1 VKSFRYTALDPSG
14 QLISGEMD
22 APNEDAVIRSLQEQ
36 GSIPVRA
43 ELNAGAG
50 KGGFSLF
57 GGSGG
62 KGLSKQE
69 LADITQKLGT
79 MVGAGQ
85 DLDRSMRFLVE
96 TARNKRV
103 RDILEQIRAILR
115 DGGSL
120 AAALDKHPASF
131 PRIYVGLIRAGEAGG
146 TLAPTLERLALLLQR
161 QRALNSTVVSAM
173 IYPSL
178 LVVAATGAI
187 VLLLTQVLPQF
198 VPLFEQNGAPLPR
211 STQIL
216 IDTGAFVGHY
226 GLAGLLLGIVG
237 TIAFTRLLQQ
247 PAFRLRWDQALL
259 RIPVIGGLIREIVAA
274 RFSRTLG
281 TLLINDVP
289 LIAALEIVRDAVG
302 NLAGVEALDH
312 AIVRAKGG
320 GGLSRP
326 LEESK
331 LFPMQTIYLLR
342 LGEETA
348 QLGDM
353 ALKAAEIHEENT
365 RTGIQRVVSLL
376 VPVITIVMG
385 AAVAGIVSSLLMAM
399 LGLNDLAH

>member
-1 VKSFRYTALDPSG
+1 MKSFRYVALDSAG

-22 APNEDAVIRSLQEQ
+22 AASEDAVIRSLQDQ
-36 GSIPVRA
+36 GNTPVRA
-43 ELNAGAG
+43 ELNTRPQT
-50 KGGFSLF
+50 GGFSLF
-57 GGSGG
+57 GSGG
-62 KGLSKQE
+62 RGLSKQE
-69 LADITQKLGT
+69 LTDMTQKLGT

-85 DLDRSMRFLVE
+85 DLDRAMRFLIE
-96 TARNKRV
+96 TSRKKHV
-103 RDILEQIRAILR
+103 RETLGQIRATVR

-120 AAALDKHPASF
+120 ANALDKHPASF
-131 PRIYVGLIRAGEAGG
+131 PRIYVGLVRAGEAGG

-161 QRALNSTVVSAM
+161 QRALNSTIVSAM
-173 IYPSL
+173 IYPTL
-178 LVVAATGAI
+178 LMVAATGSI
-187 VLLLTQVLPQF
+187 VLLLTEVLPQF
-198 VPLFEQNGAPLPR
+198 VPLFAQNGAALPQ

-216 IDTGAFVGHY
+216 INLGAFVGHY
-226 GLAGLLLGIVG
+226 GLAGLLLLIGGVLG
-237 TIAFTRLLQQ
+237 LSRMLRQ
-247 PAFRLRWDQALL
+247 PGFRLQWDRALL
-259 RIPVIGGLIREIVAA
+259 RIPIIGGLIREIIAA

-289 LIAALEIVRDAVG
+289 LITALEIVRDAVG
-302 NLAGVEALDH
+302 NTAGVEALDH
-312 AIVRAKGG
+312 AIGRARGG
-320 GGLSRP
+320 AGLSRP

-348 QLGDM
+348 QLGAM

-365 RTGIQRVVSLL
+365 RTGVGRVVSLL
-376 VPVITIVMG
+376 VPVITIAMG

>member
-1 VKSFRYTALDPSG
+1 MTSFRYVALDSAG

-22 APNEDAVIRSLQEQ
+22 APSEDAVIRTLQNQ
-36 GSIPVRA
+36 GNTPVRA
-43 ELNAGAG
+43 EPNTGSQA
-50 KGGFSLF
+50 GFSLF
-57 GGSGG
+57 GGQRS
-62 KGLSKQE
+62 LSKQE
-69 LADITQKLGT
+69 LTDVTQKLGT

-85 DLDRSMRFLVE
+85 DLDRALRFLVD
-96 TARNKRV
+96 TSRNKRV
-103 RDILEQIRAILR
+103 RAILEQIRATVR

-131 PRIYVGLIRAGEAGG
+131 PRIYVGLVRAGEAGG
-146 TLAPTLERLALLLQR
+146 TLAGTLERVALLLQR
-161 QRALNSTVVSAM
+161 QRALNATIVSAM

-178 LVVAATGAI
+178 LVVAASGAI

-198 VPLFEQNGAPLPR
+198 VPLFAQNGAALPQ
-211 STQIL
+211 STQLL
-216 IDTGAFVGHY
+216 IDIGAFLGNY
-226 GLAGLLLGIVG
+226 GLAGLLVLILAVFGL
-237 TIAFTRLLQQ
+237 TRLLQQ
-247 PAFRLRWDQALL
+247 PSFRLQWDRALL
-259 RIPVIGGLIREIVAA
+259 HVPVIGPLIREIIAA

-289 LIAALEIVRDAVG
+289 LIAALEIVRDALG
-302 NLAGVEALDH
+302 NLAGVAALDH
-312 AIVRAKGG
+312 AIARARGG
-320 GGLSRP
+320 AGLSRP
-326 LEESK
+326 LEEGK

-348 QLGDM
+348 QLGEM

-365 RTGIQRVVSLL
+365 RVAIQRLVSLL
-376 VPVITIVMG
+376 VPAITIIMG

>member
-1 VKSFRYTALDPSG
+1 MTSFRYVALDSAG
-14 QLISGEMD
+14 QLISGEME
-22 APNEDAVIRSLQEQ
+22 AASADAVIRSLQDQ
-36 GSIPVRA
+36 GAVPVRA
-43 ELNAGAG
+43 EPNTG
-50 KGGFSLF
+50 KSGFSLF
-57 GGSGG
+57 GGPGR
-62 KGLSKQE
+62 GLSKQE
-69 LADITQKLGT
+69 LGDITQKLGT

-85 DLDRSMRFLVE
+85 DLDRSMRFLIE
-96 TARNKRV
+96 TGRNKRV
-103 RDILEQIRAILR
+103 RDILGQIRAKLR

-120 AAALDKHPASF
+120 AAALDGQPASF

-161 QRALNSTVVSAM
+161 QRALNSTIVSAM

-178 LVVAATGAI
+178 LMVAATGAI

-198 VPLFEQNGAPLPR
+198 VPLFAQNGAALPQ
-211 STQIL
+211 STQFL
-216 IDTGAFVGHY
+216 IDAGAFVGNY
-226 GLAGLLLGIVG
+226 GLAGLLL
-237 TIAFTRLLQQ
+237 TILGVLGLSQLLKQ
-247 PAFRLRWDQALL
+247 PGFRLRWDRTLL
-259 RIPVIGGLIREIVAA
+259 RIPIVGGLIREIVAA

-289 LIAALEIVRDAVG
+289 LITALQIVRDAVG

-312 AIVRAKGG
+312 TIARARDG

-326 LEESK
+326 LEEAG

-365 RTGIQRVVSLL
+365 QTGVQRLVSLL
-376 VPVITIVMG
+376 VPAITIVMG

>member
-1 VKSFRYTALDPSG
+1 
-14 QLISGEMD
+14 MD
-22 APNEDAVIRSLQEQ
+22 AANEDAVIRSLQDQ

-43 ELNAGAG
+43 ELNTGSG
-50 KGGFSLF
+50 KGGGFSLF
-57 GGSGG
+57 GGAGQ
-62 KGLSKQE
+62 GLSKQE

-85 DLDRSMRFLVE
+85 DLDRSMRFLIE

-103 RDILEQIRAILR
+103 RGTLEQIRAILR

-161 QRALNSTVVSAM
+161 QRALNSTIVSAM

-198 VPLFEQNGAPLPR
+198 VPLFQQNGAALPR

-226 GLAGLLLGIVG
+226 GLAGLLLM
-237 TIAFTRLLQQ
+237 IAGAIGLSRLLKQ
-247 PAFRLRWDQALL
+247 PGFRLRWDHALL
-259 RIPVIGGLIREIVAA
+259 RVPIVGGLIREIIAA

-289 LIAALEIVRDAVG
+289 LIAALEIVPR
-302 NLAGVEALDH
+302 
-312 AIVRAKGG
+312 RRRQSGG
-320 GGLSRP
+320 GGSARSCHRP
-326 LEESK
+326 RQGRRR
-331 LFPMQTIYLLR
+331 PVPPAR
-342 LGEETA
+342 GEPA
-348 QLGDM
+348 VSDADHLPPAPGRGDRPTGRHG
-353 ALKAAEIHEENT
+353 AE
-365 RTGIQRVVSLL
+365 G
-376 VPVITIVMG
+376 G
-385 AAVAGIVSSLLMAM
+385 
-399 LGLNDLAH
+399 